1 MQDTPSDEKSNHP
14 KREWHFPRIVEVF
27 YPRKIRSEQDRRH
40 WIEAMLLDGRLGER
54 TKNLLVRLAL
64 HLNLET
70 GRLDPTVDLLA
81 LEVSI
86 RSPSE
91 NEASARRMA
100 RRHLE
105 EAEKIGWAQ
114 RTGRHAGYRLAR
126 SNSYRLTIPKDIHPD
141 KSGWASG
148 QIEPPVRTIESGRM
162 GKENEERYY
171 KKGTFDKRQ
180 GTSNGY
186 TQKDLSL
193 VKDILA
199 ERPLQVDRVLERARE
214 LGAAIDTH
222 ALGQMVVDGGVEF
235 DAGFIRAN
243 PAHYVGADQLSMSED

>member
-1 MQDTPSDEKSNHP
+1 MQDTVIVQKGNP

-40 WIEAMLLDGRLGER
+40 WIEAMLLDGRLGGR

-105 EAEKIGWAQ
+105 EAEKIGWVQ

-126 SNSYRLTIPKDIHPD
+126 SNSYRLTIPRDIHPD

-162 GKENEERYY
+162 GKENEERYNKGFTRGF
-171 KKGTFDKRQ
+171 KKEEFEEGSSRRPLSTKEAAVFVASALERNLNTVDSILEYADRL
-180 GTSNGY
+180 GY
-186 TQKDLSL
+186 SLSR
-193 VKDILA
+193 DQLA
-199 ERPLQVDRVLERARE
+199 ELLPP
-214 LGAAIDTH
+214 AA
-222 ALGQMVVDGGVEF
+222 
-235 DAGFIRAN
+235 
-243 PAHYVGADQLSMSED
+243 VGA